1 MPKSPEY
8 DDFLSI
14 ENETNRENRFY
25 EACIRVHVAGPTESS
40 DDETLYESAIDVL
53 MTGVAIIVPLVVT
66 LYLIQM
72 ALNFVTNALQPFID
86 LLVWLGVIQAFERV
100 EVINFLIEI
109 KVYSAVVNF
118 LTELIAIFIL
128 IGIVILVGFVGRH
141 EFGQRVVSF
150 FDLAIASVP
159 GIGTVYKSFRR
170 MGDVMLDEG
179 AENFQE
185 IKLVQA
191 LDEDIYVIGFETA
204 SAPETVEE
212 ATGHDEMVTMFI
224 PMAPNPVTG
233 GFLAH
238 VPRSKIYDVDMTIEE
253 GVRSILTSGIASGD
267 GAQKQQLTMGDL
279 DKLTDMDLQNAITTE
294 KKDGDEDE

>member
-1 MPKSPEY
+1 
-8 DDFLSI
+8 
-14 ENETNRENRFY
+14 
-25 EACIRVHVAGPTESS
+25 
-40 DDETLYESAIDVL
+40 
-53 MTGVAIIVPLVVT
+53 MTGVAIILPLVVT
-66 LYLIQM
+66 VYLIQM
-72 ALNFVTNALQPFID
+72 GLDFVTDALQPFIE
-86 LLVWLGVIQAFERV
+86 LLQWFGIIQAFERV
-100 EVINFLIEI
+100 EVINLLIEI
-109 KVYSAVVNF
+109 GVYSEVVHF
-118 LTELIAIFIL
+118 LTELIAIFVL
-128 IGIVILVGFVGRH
+128 LGIVILVGFVGRH
-141 EFGQRVVSF
+141 EFGNRVIRF
-150 FDLAIASVP
+150 FDLAIASIP

-233 GFLAH
+233 GFLTH

-267 GAQKQQLTMGDL
+267 GPDQIQQLTMGDL

-294 KKDGDEDE
+294 KSDGDESEE